1 MLCGPSNMK
10 KKILYLALDFPN
22 IEKSNNLYTDLM
34 EEFRNNNH
42 EVYVVAPSSEINN
55 TVLNEESGMKVL
67 RVKSMPLLNV
77 NAVKKGFANL
87 LLPKQYLKA
96 IKKHYQ
102 YIDFDLIIL
111 PTPPITLYNVVNS
124 LKKKNKTPVY
134 LILRDIFPQNAIDLG
149 MISKKGAIYKYFRRL
164 EKKLYAISDR
174 IGCMSKGNIDYVIQH
189 NKEIDASKLH
199 LLRNWQKNQEFEKI
213 DKQEIKKKFNL
224 ENKFVIFFG
233 GNIGKPQK
241 VENIVALADAFK
253 INKEV
258 VFYIIGKG
266 TEKNKLITLVNDYK
280 LKNVIIKDFLPRNE
294 YIEMMQIADV
304 GLVSLDENFTIPNMP
319 SKALSYFNM
328 KIPVVALLDVNTDFG
343 TWIEDEV
350 KAGYWASAK
359 NPVLLKEKIEYLIQ
373 NPELRNSIG
382 VNGYNYFIRHLNPNV
397 AYKTIINSFENN
409 V

>member
-1 MLCGPSNMK
+1 MK

-34 EEFRNNNH
+34 EEFRDNNH
-42 EVYVVAPSSEINN
+42 DVYVVAPSSEIKD
-55 TVLNEESGMKVL
+55 TVISDESGMKVL
-67 RVKSMPLLNV
+67 RVKTSSLLNV
-77 NAVKKGFANL
+77 NVVKKGIANL

-96 IKKHYQ
+96 IKKHYKN
-102 YIDFDLIIL
+102 IDFDLIIL
-111 PTPPITLYNVVNS
+111 PTPPITLYKVVS
-124 LKKKNKTPVY
+124 ALKKKHKIPVY

-164 EKKLYAISDR
+164 EKKLYAISDK
-174 IGCMSKGNIDYVIQH
+174 IGCMSQGNVDYIKEH
-189 NKEIDASKLH
+189 NKEVDTSKLH
-199 LLRNWQKNQEFEKI
+199 LLRNWQKNQKFKRVEAS
-213 DKQEIKKKFNL
+213 EIKNKFDL

-241 VENIVALADAFK
+241 VENIVALADLFK
-253 INKEV
+253 QNSSV

-266 TEKNKLITLVNDYK
+266 TEKDKLITLVQDNK
-280 LKNVIIKDFLPRNE
+280 LSNVIIKDFLPRNE

-328 KIPVVALLDVNTDFG
+328 KIPVIALLDENTDFG

-350 KAGYWASAK
+350 KAGFWASAK
-359 NPVLLKEKIEYLIQ
+359 TPSLLKEKIEFLID
-373 NPELRNSIG
+373 NPDQRKVIG
-382 VNGYNYFIRHLNPNV
+382 ENGNNYFKIHLNPNV
-397 AYKTIINSFENN
+397 AYKTIINSFKN
-409 V
+409 VV